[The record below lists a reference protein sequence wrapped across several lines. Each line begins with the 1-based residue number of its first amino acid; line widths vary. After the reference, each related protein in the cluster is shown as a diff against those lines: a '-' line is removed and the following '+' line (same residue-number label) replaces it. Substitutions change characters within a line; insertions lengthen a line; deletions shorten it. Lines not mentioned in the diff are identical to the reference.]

1 MIASNIC
8 TLLREVILFLCSPV
22 VHAYAL
28 VTDSSAV
35 LYIGPAKLTEEVTQ
49 HLKGNGV
56 TIKPYQGRAVLDD
69 LAVFRSGE

>member
-1 MIASNIC
+1 MSRIC
-8 TLLREVILFLCSPV
+8 TLLQEVLKHSCSPV

-35 LYIGPAKLTEEVTQ
+35 LYIDPAKLTEEVTQ

-56 TIKPYQGRAVLDD
+56 TIKPYQGRVVLDD